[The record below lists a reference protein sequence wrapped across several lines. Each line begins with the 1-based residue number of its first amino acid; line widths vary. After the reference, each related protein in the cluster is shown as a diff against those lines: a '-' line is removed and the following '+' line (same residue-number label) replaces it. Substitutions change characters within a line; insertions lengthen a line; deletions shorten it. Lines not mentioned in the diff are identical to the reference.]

1 MLLSWLKIL
10 ILICALILNKVLGL
24 IYFSLS
30 HGSGFSKTIITLGAD
45 DSSSVHADNRK
56 KNILIL
62 GKGQGFHA
70 ATLTAKAEYYINFC
84 EKQYIFCLSLHYSRS
99 NTPLLLGNIS
109 KEFSVDNIVKLE
121 YMDTRSIFK
130 SF

>member
-1 MLLSWLKIL
+1 MCSYSECSIGFD
-10 ILICALILNKVLGL
+10 ICRT
-24 IYFSLS
+24 FSLS
-30 HGSGFSKTIITLGAD
+30 NGSGFSKTMITFGAD

-62 GKGQGFHA
+62 GKGPTQGFHD
-70 ATLTAKAEYYINFC
+70 ATLTAKAKYSINFC
-84 EKQYIFCLSLHYSRS
+84 EKQFIFCLSLHYSRS
-99 NTPLLLGNIS
+99 NTPLLLGDIS

-121 YMDTRSIFK
+121 YMDTRTIFK